1 MIFMINHSCCCR
13 IALLKSVKC
22 STMKG
27 GVEYTEIKQHSR
39 LIWVPEGS
47 SMSIMESYQAIT
59 TASNVTQ
66 IVICHVTSI
75 GSTRRLLK
83 THLLMF

>member
-1 MIFMINHSCCCR
+1 
-13 IALLKSVKC
+13 
-22 STMKG
+22 MKG

-47 SMSIMESYQAIT
+47 SMSIMESYQAIK

-66 IVICHVTSI
+66 IVICHVTNI